1 MDRPGAD
8 PHQGVT
14 TPPAVQRLT
23 PADKPSGPSTVVA
36 KRSPPPTP
44 PTPRAA
50 PPPPPPRPAP
60 VQRRAA
66 PRKRSRTDPTA
77 DQDLDDLARGLLDPL
92 TRLLRAELRHGRER
106 AGHRND
112 HRR

>member
-1 MDRPGAD
+1 MAAK
-8 PHQGVT
+8 Q
-14 TPPAVQRLT
+14 
-23 PADKPSGPSTVVA
+23 GPSLAAQHLTGPNTVA
-36 KRSPPPTP
+36 ARQSPPPTAQHLTGP
-44 PTPRAA
+44 NTVAA
-50 PPPPPPRPAP
+50 RQSPSPPPPPPRPAP